1 MRREDVPIQ
10 FNLVPVHEKRTEY
23 SSPLAPF
30 NSISVRSFQ
39 KANRAKSCAWM
50 SLCMHICTAKIYIQV
65 VKHSEMDAV
74 CLGLDD
80 TNRRMK
86 TNDMSETVD
95 RDVVILLIHLTAQLP
110 QTHTNGSAAVISL
123 V

>member
-1 MRREDVPIQ
+1 MHTRM
-10 FNLVPVHEKRTEY
+10 HSEK
-23 SSPLAPF
+23 
-30 NSISVRSFQ
+30 
-39 KANRAKSCAWM
+39 
-50 SLCMHICTAKIYIQV
+50 YIQV
-65 VKHSEMDAV
+65 IKHSEMDAV

-110 QTHTNGSAAVISL
+110 QTHTNGPVAFTSL